1 MGAGCTPGLHARNMT
16 FDETQLDMGV
26 RVLTAAALKHVG

>member
-1 MGAGCTPGLHARNMT
+1 MT

-26 RVLTAAALKHVG
+26 RVLTATALKHVG